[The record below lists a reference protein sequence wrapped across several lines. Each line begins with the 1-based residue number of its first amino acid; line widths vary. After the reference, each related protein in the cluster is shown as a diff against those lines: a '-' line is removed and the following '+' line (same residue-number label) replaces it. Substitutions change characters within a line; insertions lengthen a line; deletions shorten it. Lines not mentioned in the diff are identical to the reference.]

1 MVGMKLQ
8 LWIINSFLI
17 LIFLLALLGSRF
29 LEVEQPSLKVKAVSS
44 EVVKPAEV
52 KPVVAAK
59 NWEKIYQEDAFGTY
73 VEKVAPPPEKVP
85 LVTPIPELK
94 PIQLTV
100 PPEQKMPSFVAP
112 LNITLK
118 GIIVTGDE
126 QKSAAM
132 VADETNKEHMYYL
145 GDKIKDAQIIKISR
159 NRVVVLR
166 ANGQQES
173 FYLIKD
179 DLFLPSPDKWENIV
193 KKISD
198 QKYKIDPHA
207 FKLEVESLGNFI
219 ERTGVLGTAYSSGK
233 PVGIKIGDTKDRDIA
248 SSLGIL
254 QNDVV
259 TAINGISVADVKDR
273 MRLFDAIS
281 KMKVGDNITVNMLRA
296 GNEVS
301 VDYELAKFPRIS
313 KAMAALAGKEPAKT
327 GADALPLNQMQERE
341 KRTREFAKRHGGDA
355 RDQNTVTDLRSRFLE
370 NLREK
375 LKNARNRAR

>member
-1 MVGMKLQ
+1 MKLQ
-8 LWIINSFLI
+8 LWVINSFLV
-17 LIFLLALLGSRF
+17 LVFLVALLVGKF
-29 LEVEQPSLKVKAVSS
+29 LEVEPPSVKIKAVST
-44 EVVKPAEV
+44 EVAKPVEAKPA
-52 KPVVAAK
+52 VAAK
-59 NWEKIYQEDAFGTY
+59 NWEKIYQEDVFGTY
-73 VEKVAPPPEKVP
+73 VEKASPPPEKVP
-85 LVTPIPELK
+85 LVTPIPELQ
-94 PIQLTV
+94 PTQVIV
-100 PPEQKMPSFVAP
+100 PPEPKTPAFVSP

-132 VADETNKEHMYYL
+132 IADETNKERMYYL

-159 NRVVVLR
+159 NRIVFLR

-198 QKYKIDPHA
+198 QKYKVDPHA
-207 FKLEVESLGNFI
+207 FKLEADSLGNFI
-219 ERTGVLGTAYSSGK
+219 ERVGVLGTAYSNGK
-233 PVGIKIGDTKDRDIA
+233 PVGVKIGDTKDRDIA

-254 QNDVV
+254 QNDVI
-259 TAINGISVADVKDR
+259 TTINGISVADVKDR
-273 MRLFDAIS
+273 MRLYDAVS
-281 KMKVGDNITVNMLRA
+281 KMNIGDNITVNMLRA

-301 VDYELAKFPRIS
+301 IDYELAKFPRVS
-313 KAMAALAGKEPAKT
+313 KAMAALLGKEPAKT

-341 KRTREFAKRHGGDA
+341 KRTREFAKRHGGDV
-355 RDQNTVTDLRSRFLE
+355 RDQNTVSDLRSRFLE

>member
-1 MVGMKLQ
+1 MKLQ

-17 LIFLLALLGSRF
+17 LIFLLALLVSRF
-29 LEVEQPSLKVKAVSS
+29 LEIEPPSLKVKAVSA
-44 EVVKPAEV
+44 EVAKPVEV
-52 KPVVAAK
+52 KPVVAAQ
-59 NWEKIYQEDAFGTY
+59 NWEKIYQEDVFGTY
-73 VEKVAPPPEKVP
+73 VEKVTPPPEKVP

-94 PIQLTV
+94 PIQFTV
-100 PPEQKMPSFVAP
+100 PPEPKMPAFVAP

-132 VADETNKEHMYYL
+132 VADETNKERMYYL

-207 FKLEVESLGNFI
+207 FKIEVESLGNFI
-219 ERTGVLGTAYSSGK
+219 ERVGVLGTAYSNGK
-233 PVGIKIGDTKDRDIA
+233 PVGVKIGDTKDRDVA

-259 TAINGISVADVKDR
+259 TAINGISIADVKDR

-296 GNEVS
+296 GNDVS
-301 VDYELAKFPRIS
+301 VDYELAKFPRVS
-313 KAMAALAGKEPAKT
+313 KAMAALTGKEPAKT

-355 RDQNTVTDLRSRFLE
+355 RDQNTVTDLRSRFLD